1 MNYDYIKFGNN
12 LNSNELGPYGTNGD
26 GIQDRFGVIKK
37 IILYGYLFNMTP
49 VIPYV
54 TLNGKHQLH
63 KKNKISNLSEY
74 YNYSRLK
81 INGRKFN
88 VELDINTIDKNKVL
102 SISYMDGRRL
112 GFDNSVMY
120 LRRKNQRGILDD
132 FQKLD
137 FFLPFNKSVVDF
149 ANKIVEKYFSGPY
162 NSIHIR
168 RGDKLT
174 VTNDKY
180 RNFLSKELYDKM
192 TRVENIKKI
201 LRKKNIKGDVFLMSD
216 MTENDDAL
224 FEYRNKFEE
233 FNFIHISQIP
243 ELNKIKKLD
252 NYLLWV
258 IERVIAR
265 SKMCKQKITM
275 ENIKDDFYRFILKR
289 DIKVSQKI

>member
-1 MNYDYIKFGNN
+1 MTRIYI
-12 LNSNELGPYGTNGD
+12 T
-26 GIQDRFGVIKK
+26 
-37 IILYGYLFNMTP
+37 
-49 VIPYV
+49 
-54 TLNGKHQLH
+54 
-63 KKNKISNLSEY
+63 
-74 YNYSRLK
+74 
-81 INGRKFN
+81 
-88 VELDINTIDKNKVL
+88 
-102 SISYMDGRRL
+102 
-112 GFDNSVMY
+112 DNSVMY